1 MMKNFKIAIVIVLVS
16 SFSLTAQ
23 NKDTQTA
30 DKLFSRFEYVDAIK
44 EYTKLI
50 EKGKADAYVYGQ
62 LAEAN
67 YNIFNTQEAEKW
79 YAKVL
84 ETSQDAETMYKYAQM
99 LKANGKYEEANQWM
113 NKFASMEPNDE
124 RAKAF
129 KSNTGYLSGI
139 LNGEAQY
146 ELTSLGFNSEAT
158 DFGGTVQDDK
168 LYFSSSRNTARKD
181 YGWNDQPYL
190 DIYAA
195 SKGSDGNYMEPEAI
209 SGLNS
214 KYHEGLVSFSPDG
227 NTVYFSRESFYDG
240 VYEKNKENR
249 TKISIIHLF
258 KANKDGGSWKNVEA
272 LPFNN
277 QAYSVKNPSVSKD
290 GNTLY
295 FASDM
300 PGGLGKFDIYKASI
314 NADGTFGEPENLGSG
329 VNTEEQ
335 EMFPYISDNGTLY
348 FSSTGKL
355 GLGGL
360 DVFYVDESGKAVN
373 MGVPVNSNA
382 DDLAFTINEETGAG
396 FVSSNRDGGK
406 GSDDIYAVKRLEPC
420 LVMVSTTVVDS
431 NTLSPIPGTSITI
444 ADASG
449 QTLTSGTTDSNGKF
463 SYETNCEKS
472 LVISGKKD
480 QYESNSVTFVGSK
493 QNEADVQLSLRPI
506 EEIIEADKVVLNPI
520 LFEFDKWNITS
531 QGAFELDKLVSIMQ
545 KYPDMVIRAES
556 HTDKRGPA
564 KYNEQLSDKR
574 AKSTV
579 QYVISKG
586 IDASRITGVGK
597 GESEPVV
604 DCGKCTEEEHQKNRR
619 SEFIIVSG
627 GPQQQ

>member
-16 SFSLTAQ
+16 SFGLTAQ

-67 YNIFNTQEAEKW
+67 YNIFNTDEAERW

-84 ETSQDAETMYKYAQM
+84 ETSQDPETMYRYAQM
-99 LKANGKYEEANQWM
+99 LKANGKYDEANRWM
-113 NKFASMEPNDE
+113 DKFASMEPNDE
-124 RAKAF
+124 RARAF
-129 KSNTGYLSGI
+129 KSNSGYLAGI
-139 LNGEAQY
+139 LEAEAMY
-146 ELTSLGFNSEAT
+146 DLKSLDFNTDAT
-158 DFGGTVQDDK
+158 DFGGTVQDDV
-168 LYFSSSRNTARKD
+168 LYFSSSRNESRKD
-181 YGWNDQPYL
+181 YGWNDEPYL
-190 DIYAA
+190 DIYKA
-195 SKGSDGNYMEPEAI
+195 SKGSDGNYLEPETV

-214 KYHEGLVSFSPDG
+214 RYHEGLVTFSPDG
-227 NTVYFSRESFYDG
+227 NTVYFSRESFYEG

-258 KANKDGGSWKNVEA
+258 KANKDGGSWKDVEA

-277 QAYSVKNPSVSKD
+277 DAYSVKNPSLSKD
-290 GNTLY
+290 GKTLY

-300 PGGLGKFDIYKASI
+300 PGGLGKFDIYKASV
-314 NADGTFGEPENLGSG
+314 NADGTFGEPENLGDKI
-329 VNTEEQ
+329 NTEEQ

-348 FSSTGKL
+348 FSSTGQL

-360 DVFYVDESGKAVN
+360 DVFSVDASGKVVN
-373 MGVPVNSNA
+373 MGVPVNSSA
-382 DDLAFTINEETGAG
+382 DDLAFTINEDTGEG

-406 GSDDIYAVKRLEPC
+406 GGDDIYGVKRLEPC
-420 LVMVSTTVVDS
+420 LTTVNATVVDA
-431 NTLSPIPGTSITI
+431 NTLSPISGASVTVS
-444 ADASG
+444 DGSG
-449 QTLTSGTTDSNGKF
+449 QVLASGTTDSNGKF
-463 SYETNCEKS
+463 TYETYCEKS
-472 LVISGKKD
+472 LTISGKKE
-480 QYESNSVTFVGSK
+480 QYESNTVNFVGST
-493 QNEADVQLSLRPI
+493 QDQTDVQLMLRPI
-506 EEIIEADKVVLNPI
+506 EEIIVADRVVLNPI

-531 QGAFELDKLVSIMQ
+531 QGAFELDKLVAVMK
-545 KYPDMVIRAES
+545 KYPEMVIRAES

-564 KYNEQLSDKR
+564 RYNEQLSDRR
-574 AKSTV
+574 ARSTV

-586 IDASRITGVGK
+586 IDAGRISGVGK